1 MLSRSRED
9 VSGGYCFS
17 LGTNLSLGDLILIL
31 NFFSCVYEKK
41 REKGLIYASNHVP
54 CLVID
59 HHQLQE
65 TVFKIHLGNKMQ
77 IRQDKKSFIIF

>member
-1 MLSRSRED
+1 M
-9 VSGGYCFS
+9 
-17 LGTNLSLGDLILIL
+17 
-31 NFFSCVYEKK
+31 FSCDYEKK
-41 REKGLIYASNHVP
+41 REKKPNLCVSNHVP